1 MTVARTSETSITA
14 IKGATVLTGVDL
26 EPLENAVVLF
36 SDVILEVGRIEQVI
50 IPDHA
55 TVIDCVG
62 KTLLPGLIDTHVHTQ
77 LHPVRRLITGGLTTV
92 RDLGWAPEIVLP
104 FAKKSASWGVHGP
117 AVLAVGPIITE
128 PDGYPTHAHWH
139 GAQIT
144 AYQLRSATEAQE
156 LVRSLVEQGAWGIKF
171 AVDDRRGPTLPSS
184 LLKVLIEQAHHLGK
198 KVTAH
203 VGTVEELKKV
213 LDAGVDELAHMLMAD
228 ERIPDEL
235 IAQMVENKVAI
246 SSSLM
251 FREAHDYSTAID
263 NAARFLD
270 MGGLLIYGTDIG
282 NGGATPLITGP
293 VPGVEIREFIALTQ
307 AGMSPRQAITSAT
320 SAAASWLG
328 LDTVGQ
334 VTAGFQADLVL
345 VRGTPHVEMKH
356 IGNIEQVWRAGAPAL

>member
-1 MTVARTSETSITA
+1 MTITA
-14 IKGATVLTGVDL
+14 ITGATALAAIDL
-26 EPLENAVVLF
+26 EPIDDAVVLF
-36 SDVILEVGRIEQVI
+36 SDVILEVGRRGEVA
-50 IPDHA
+50 IPAGA
-55 TVIDCVG
+55 TVIECAG
-62 KTLLPGLIDTHVHTQ
+62 RTLLPGLIDTHVHTQ

-92 RDLGWAPEIVLP
+92 RDLGWAPEVVLP
-104 FAKKSASWGVHGP
+104 FAKKSASWGVLGP

-139 GAQIT
+139 GAAIT
-144 AYQLRSATEAQE
+144 AYQVRSASEARE
-156 LVRSLVEQGAWGIKF
+156 LVRSLVDQGAWGIKF

-184 LLKVLIEQAHHLGK
+184 LLVALIDEAHQLGK

-203 VGTVEELKKV
+203 VGTIVELKKV

-228 ERIPDEL
+228 EKIPDEL

-293 VPGVEIREFIALTQ
+293 IPGVEIREFIALTQ
-307 AGMSPRQAITSAT
+307 AGMTPREAIASAT
-320 SAAASWLG
+320 STAASWLG
-328 LDTVGQ
+328 LESVGQ

-356 IGNIEQVWRAGAPAL
+356 IGNIEQVWRAGSPAL